1 MRPDNE
7 GRRLMLTYPELVVC
21 EECDA
26 MHAWRPL
33 RPGDVARC
41 TRCGAVLGR
50 SHRLALDGQLALAVA
65 ALIVFVIGNVSP
77 IVTLDL
83 RGLRSVL
90 SLHEAVIETWN
101 TGQHAVALIAA
112 ATAFVFPL
120 AVIATRLW
128 VLVPLALRRRPPGI
142 VPALV
147 ALHWVTRWSMV
158 EVFMLG
164 VLIAIVRSAGL
175 AELVLGPGLFGY
187 AALVVLLAAN
197 ELTSEHRL
205 WQRAAE
211 LTA

>member
-1 MRPDNE
+1 
-7 GRRLMLTYPELVVC
+7 MLTYPELVVC

-50 SHRLALDGQLALAVA
+50 SHRLAIDGQLALAFA
-65 ALIVFVIGNVSP
+65 ALVVFVIGNVSP
-77 IVTLDL
+77 IVTLEL

-90 SLHEAVIETWN
+90 SLHEALIETWN

-112 ATAFVFPL
+112 ATAFAFPL

-164 VLIAIVRSAGL
+164 VLVAIVRSAGL
-175 AELVLGPGLFGY
+175 ADLVLGAGLYGY
-187 AALVVLLAAN
+187 AALVVLLTAN
-197 ELTSEHRL
+197 QLTGEHGL
-205 WQRAAE
+205 WERASG
-211 LTA
+211 

>member
-1 MRPDNE
+1 MRPNQE

-50 SHRLALDGQLALAVA
+50 SHRLGLDGQLALALA
-65 ALIVFVIGNVSP
+65 ALIVFVIGNVAP

-90 SLHEAVIETWN
+90 SLHEALIETWN
-101 TGQHAVALIAA
+101 SGQHAVALIAG
-112 ATAFVFPL
+112 ATAFAFPL

-197 ELTSEHRL
+197 QLTSEHRL